1 MSLETG
7 TFIDDLV
14 STNPVSATDLVRYG
28 AGHLRLLKTALKN
41 SFAGTGGAVMV
52 AGVDAGTVNAIVI
65 TPTPALTEYTT
76 RMLVVWH
83 QTTSN
88 TGATTINISGLGAK
102 SVVSVANAALAS
114 GDLVAGRVYVGIY
127 DDTSVQLEAVTKNYV
142 DQLAFSTALPA
153 QTGNSGKYLTTNG
166 TSASWSAI
174 PPPLKPGMAAGK
186 YYTYPFVTTMANAF
200 VAANRLYAVPV
211 YVSETN
217 TFSKIG
223 MEVTTGLAGNAR
235 VGIYNID
242 TDGLPSTLVLDAGT
256 FTTNAAA
263 EKEVTISQSL
273 SHGWYYLAFVS
284 DVAVEVRAAAATG
297 AGAFVL
303 GGQSSLLS
311 VGTAYAP
318 YVALTYGALPAS
330 FGTATIV
337 NMTTAHPLVYLK
349 V

>member
-1 MSLETG
+1 MALETG
-7 TFIDDLV
+7 TFLDDLV

-28 AGHLRLLKTALKN
+28 AGHLRLTKEVLKN
-41 SFAGTGGAVMV
+41 SFAGSGGAIIAFGADV
-52 AGVDAGTVNAIVI
+52 GTVNAIVI

-83 QTTSN
+83 QTISN

-114 GDLVAGRVYVGIY
+114 GDLVANRVYVGVY
-127 DDTSVQLEAVTKNYV
+127 DGTSVQLLAVTKNYV
-142 DQLAFSTALPA
+142 DQLAFNTVLPA
-153 QTGNSGKYLTTNG
+153 QSGNSGKYLTTNG
-166 TSASWSAI
+166 TSASWGAI

-186 YYTYPFVTTMANAF
+186 YYTYPFVTTIANVF
-200 VAANRLYAVPV
+200 VTANRLYAIPV
-211 YVSETN
+211 YISETG

-223 MEVTTGLAGNAR
+223 MEVTTGLAGNGR
-235 VGIYNID
+235 VGIYNMD
-242 TDGLPSTLVLDAGT
+242 SDGLPSTLILDAGA

-273 SHGWYYLAFVS
+273 SQGWYYLAFVS
-284 DVAVEVRAAAATG
+284 DVAVEIRAAAATG

-311 VGTAYAP
+311 VATAYAP

-337 NMTTAHPLVYLK
+337 NMVTAHPLVYLK